1 MKQLILLIV
10 IIGALV
16 FGGAITSELSKQSN
30 LAIIKTDDPN
40 ASVFVA
46 TPDKATALF
55 LMVGFI
61 VANVVVIGGIL
72 ALIFYFLDR
81 NVRVVKG
88 DASVSSANTE
98 VTDSA

>member
-1 MKQLILLIV
+1 MKQLILLVV
-10 IIGALV
+10 IAGALV

-61 VANVVVIGGIL
+61 VANVVVVGAVL

-81 NVRVVKG
+81 NVRLAK
-88 DASVSSANTE
+88 DNTTE
-98 VTDSA
+98 GNTSTEAVDSA